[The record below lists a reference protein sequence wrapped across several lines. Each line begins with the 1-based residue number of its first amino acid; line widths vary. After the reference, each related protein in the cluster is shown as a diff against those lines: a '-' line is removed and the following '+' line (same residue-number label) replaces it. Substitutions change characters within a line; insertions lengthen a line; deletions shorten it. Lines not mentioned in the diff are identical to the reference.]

1 MTVEVEVRQ
10 EVLVMVA
17 LLARRL
23 LGAPRLYQ
31 SWRWAAASRTAHTWT
46 TARVRDEFLTF
57 FQERG
62 HEHLPSSSLVPTTD
76 PTLLFTNAGM
86 VQFKEWFADTELAS
100 SSRVVTAQRC
110 MRAGG
115 KHNDL
120 DNVGQTARHHT
131 LFEMLGNFSFSDA
144 EDAAAIAAAAESG
157 KPSPLKTEAILHAWS
172 FLTEVLRLPPE
183 KLMVTVHE
191 NDKDAE
197 HIWRH
202 VVGLPASQVAY
213 GGEDNWWSMGAG
225 PGPVGPCT
233 EIFWDQEQ
241 EVDGERWLELWNL
254 VFMEHHRDA
263 DGGLTPLPRPC
274 VDTGMGLERIVSV
287 LQSVSNCSG
296 LVKFCI
302 QEKCLGGSDKA
313 YACQVPSNY
322 HTDGFDSIFAALGEL
337 TSLDSTNW
345 RDGRDEQ
352 AVAARV
358 IADHVRAI
366 CFLLCDGVVPNNVGR
381 GYTFRRVLRRAVRHG
396 NALGLQKPFLS
407 ELIPV
412 LSERA
417 DEWPH
422 IAQRLDQVVPL
433 VRQEEELFLRTMS
446 RGLELLA
453 AELAKIEKGVGST
466 SKTVDPGGA
475 LKLSAETTFQLYDT
489 YGFPFD
495 LTATIA
501 SERGFEVD
509 MVGAA
514 QLMEQ
519 QRKRA
524 RASGGVGEATK
535 SSSNDTALPAEVS
548 TAWQREGIQVHFTGH
563 GTMSENNVRVLAVEM
578 DESSLGAWVALER
591 SPFYP
596 TGGGQIGDVG
606 YLAQTLGEGKCEVI
620 ATVQPYQGAIA
631 CRVVVVGQGD
641 MPWLP
646 IVGEC
651 VDATVAVNHR
661 RGCSAHHTATH
672 MLAAALRAVLPT
684 ENVLVQ
690 AGSEVSPRRLRYD
703 CSGVGSTGI
712 SADALERVTELVND
726 AIRSGLAVRTQEMPV
741 DEAVAK
747 GAVADFGEK
756 YGDTVRVVTIG
767 DGDAFSATD
776 ESWDTGLEQ
785 QARRFNNLL
794 FAGELC
800 GGTHVSNTSAERIH
814 DR

>member
-1 MTVEVEVRQ
+1 
-10 EVLVMVA
+10 
-17 LLARRL
+17 
-23 LGAPRLYQ
+23 
-31 SWRWAAASRTAHTWT
+31 
-46 TARVRDEFLTF
+46 
-57 FQERG
+57 
-62 HEHLPSSSLVPTTD
+62 
-76 PTLLFTNAGM
+76 
-86 VQFKEWFADTELAS
+86 
-100 SSRVVTAQRC
+100 
-110 MRAGG
+110 
-115 KHNDL
+115 
-120 DNVGQTARHHT
+120 
-131 LFEMLGNFSFSDA
+131 
-144 EDAAAIAAAAESG
+144 
-157 KPSPLKTEAILHAWS
+157 
-172 FLTEVLRLPPE
+172 
-183 KLMVTVHE
+183 
-191 NDKDAE
+191 
-197 HIWRH
+197 
-202 VVGLPASQVAY
+202 
-213 GGEDNWWSMGAG
+213 
-225 PGPVGPCT
+225 
-233 EIFWDQEQ
+233 
-241 EVDGERWLELWNL
+241 
-254 VFMEHHRDA
+254 
-263 DGGLTPLPRPC
+263 
-274 VDTGMGLERIVSV
+274 
-287 LQSVSNCSG
+287 
-296 LVKFCI
+296 
-302 QEKCLGGSDKA
+302 
-313 YACQVPSNY
+313 VPSNY
-322 HTDGFDSIFAALGEL
+322 HTDGFSSIFAALEEL
-337 TSLDSTNW
+337 TSLDGSHW

-422 IAQRLDQVVPL
+422 IAQRLGQVVPL

-453 AELAKIEKGVGST
+453 AELAQIEKDVEST
-466 SKTVDPGGA
+466 AKEVDSGGA
-475 LKLSAETTFQLYDT
+475 LKLSAETAFQLYDT

-509 MVGAA
+509 MAGAA

-524 RASGGVGEATK
+524 RAGGGVGEATK
-535 SSSNDTALPAEVS
+535 SSSNDVALPAEVS
-548 TAWQREGIQVHFTGH
+548 TAWQRDGIQVHFTGH
-563 GTMSENNVRVLAVEM
+563 GTLSESNIRVLAVEM
-578 DESSLGAWVALER
+578 DESSLGAWIALER

-606 YLAQTLGEGKCEVI
+606 CLSQTLGEGNCEVI
-620 ATVQPYQGAIA
+620 ASVRPYQGAIA
-631 CRVVVVGQGD
+631 CRVVAVGQGD

-646 IVGEC
+646 IVGEY
-651 VDATVAVNHR
+651 VDATVAVDHR
-661 RGCSAHHTATH
+661 RGCSTHHTATH
-672 MLAAALRAVLPT
+672 MLAAALRAVLPN

-703 CSGVGSTGI
+703 CSGVGNTGI
-712 SADALERVTELVND
+712 SANALERVTELVND

-767 DGDAFSATD
+767 DGDALTATD
-776 ESWDTGLEQ
+776 ESWNTELEQ
-785 QARRFNNLL
+785 QTRRFNNLL

-800 GGTHVSNTSAERIH
+800 GGTHVCNTSELSAFTIVKEGGVGAGTRRVEALAGEAAYDWHEARSKILGDLALTLKTPVSEVPTKVAKLLKEQK
-814 DR
+814 DRRKLAAQGRGKKGKATSEPQSQSGQGMAPPVRVGSGARLLVLHNCGEEAVSWQRDFATETAKTEPQATHIVVGDGHIVAR